1 MASTE
6 HNMQPAYA
14 LENLPAPAEVSGVT
28 AANFNELV
36 AANYRPV
43 VLRGFAAHW
52 PLVKAARQSLPA
64 AAAYLTARCNN
75 QPQKLVSLAPDT
87 GGRLFYNN
95 SISGMNF
102 TASQQPLQSA
112 IDTMLAAGT
121 GTGTGTGKEY
131 CVQCV
136 PVADNFSTLLPEL
149 TNPLLNPAPKPFI
162 WLGTRV
168 TVPAHFDEASNIAV
182 VAAGKRRFT
191 LFPPEQV
198 ANLYVGPLDLTPA
211 GQPISMVNLQQPDLQ
226 AHPLYANAYQ
236 AGLSVELDAGD
247 AIYIPS
253 PWWHSVTSLSD
264 FNVLVNY
271 WWSNAY
277 VASALPLPMLLHAIQ
292 AFNHM
297 PPAEQQAWQQMLQH
311 YLFNPEHP
319 LAHIPENARGVQG
332 KPTAQLTQ
340 GLHQWLAAQLNR

>member
-1 MASTE
+1 
-6 HNMQPAYA
+6 MQTGFA
-14 LENLPAPAEVSGVT
+14 LENLPAPEEVSGVT
-28 AANFNELV
+28 AANFAQKV
-36 AANYRPV
+36 TDHYRPV

-52 PLVKAARQSLPA
+52 PLVQAARQSLSA
-64 AAAYLTARCNN
+64 AADYLKAHSNN
-75 QPQKLVSLAPDT
+75 LPQKLLSLAPDT
-87 GGRLFYNN
+87 AGRLFYNDN
-95 SISGMNF
+95 ISGMNF
-102 TASQQPLQSA
+102 SASQQPLNQA
-112 IDTMLAAGT
+112 IDTMLANSSDDNNR
-121 GTGTGTGKEY
+121 Y

-136 PVADNFSTLLPEL
+136 PVADNFSSLLPEL
-149 TNPLLNPAPKPFI
+149 TNSLLNPAPKPFI

-198 ANLYVGPLDLTPA
+198 ANLYIGPLDLTPA

-226 AHPLYANAYQ
+226 AHPRYINAYQ
-236 AGLSVELDAGD
+236 AGLSVELAAGD

-277 VASALPLPMLLHAIQ
+277 VASALPLPMLVHAIQ

-297 PPAEQQAWQQMLQH
+297 PPAEQQAWQHMLHH
-311 YLFNPEHP
+311 YLFNPDDP
-319 LAHIPENARGVQG
+319 LAHIPEDARGIQG
-332 KPTAQLTQ
+332 KFTPQLAA

>member
-1 MASTE
+1 MGT
-6 HNMQPAYA
+6 NQPDSLQQYA
-14 LENLPAPAEVSGVT
+14 LENLPPPTEVSGVT
-28 AANFNELV
+28 AANFAEKVTNH
-36 AANYRPV
+36 YRPV

-52 PLVKAARQSLPA
+52 PLVQAAKQALPE
-64 AAAYLTARCNN
+64 AAAYLTARSNN
-75 QPQKLVSLAPDT
+75 KPQKLVSLPAQT
-87 GGRLFYNN
+87 SGRLFYNN
-95 SISGMNF
+95 AINGMNF
-102 TASQQPLQSA
+102 SASQQPLNTA
-112 IDTMLAAGT
+112 IDTMLKSSAAGSPH
-121 GTGTGTGKEY
+121 Y

-136 PVADNFSTLLPEL
+136 PVADNFSALLPEL
-149 TNPLLNPAPKPFI
+149 NNPLLDPSPKPFI

-198 ANLYVGPLDLTPA
+198 ANLYIGPLDLTPA

-297 PPAEQQAWQQMLQH
+297 PLGERAAWQSMLQH
-311 YLFNPEHP
+311 YLFNPADP
-319 LAHIPENARGVQG
+319 LAHIPAEARGVQG
-332 KPTAQLTQ
+332 KLTPQLAQ

>member
-1 MASTE
+1 MA
-6 HNMQPAYA
+6 NNQPDRQPCFA
-14 LENLPAPAEVSGVT
+14 LENLPAPREVSGVT
-28 AANFNELV
+28 AANFAEKV
-36 AANYRPV
+36 TDHYRPV

-52 PLVKAARQSLPA
+52 PLVQVAKKSLPE
-64 AAAYLTARCNN
+64 AAAYLTARSNN
-75 QPQKLVSLAPDT
+75 KPQKLVSLPVET
-87 GGRLFYNN
+87 GGRLFYNPDIN
-95 SISGMNF
+95 GMNF
-102 TASQQPLQSA
+102 SASRQLLSTA
-112 IDTMLAAGT
+112 IDIMLKAGAADSPH
-121 GTGTGTGKEY
+121 Y

-136 PVADNFSTLLPEL
+136 PVADNFSALLPEL
-149 TNPLLNPAPKPFI
+149 TNPLLNPSPKPFI
-162 WLGTRV
+162 WLGNRV

-198 ANLYVGPLDLTPA
+198 ANLYIGPLDFTPA

-226 AHPLYANAYQ
+226 AHPLYANAYE
-236 AGLSVELDAGD
+236 AGLSVELAAGD

-297 PPAEQQAWQQMLQH
+297 APGEQEAWQSMLQH
-311 YLFNPEHP
+311 YLFNPADP
-319 LAHIPENARGVQG
+319 LAHIPAEARGVQG
-332 KPTAQLTQ
+332 KLTPQLAQ

>member
-1 MASTE
+1 
-6 HNMQPAYA
+6 MQQAYA
-14 LENLPAPAEVSGVT
+14 LENLPAPAEVTGVT

-36 AANYRPV
+36 VANYQPI
-43 VLRGFAAHW
+43 VLRGFAANW
-52 PLVKAARQSLPA
+52 PLVQAGRQSLPD
-64 AAAYLTARCNN
+64 AAAYLKARCNN
-75 QPQKLVSLAPDT
+75 QPQKLVSLGPDT
-87 GGRLFYNN
+87 GGRLFYNS

-112 IDTMLAAGT
+112 IDTMLAADNDSDMR
-121 GTGTGTGKEY
+121 Y

-136 PVADNFSTLLPEL
+136 PVADNFNALLPEL
-149 TNPLLNPAPKPFI
+149 SNPLLNPSPRPFI

-226 AHPLYANAYQ
+226 AHPQYANAYQ

-253 PWWHSVTSLSD
+253 PWWHSVTSLSS

-297 PPAEQQAWQQMLQH
+297 APGERAAWQHMLQH
-311 YLFNPEHP
+311 YLFNPDHP

-332 KPTAQLTQ
+332 QPTPQLAQ

>member
-1 MASTE
+1 MASSE
-6 HNMQPAYA
+6 HSMHPGYA
-14 LENLPAPAEVSGVT
+14 LENLPAPTEVSGVT
-28 AANFNELV
+28 AENFAEKV
-36 AANYRPV
+36 TDHYRPL
-43 VLRGFAAHW
+43 VLRDFAAHW
-52 PLVKAARQSLPA
+52 PLVQAAKQSLSA

-75 QPQKLVSLAPDT
+75 KPQKLVSLPADT
-87 GGRLFYNN
+87 DGRLFYNS

-102 TASQQPLQSA
+102 SASQQPLNAA
-112 IDTMLAAGT
+112 ITTMLASNSDDSNR
-121 GTGTGTGKEY
+121 Y

-136 PVADNFSTLLPEL
+136 PVADNFSSLLTEL

-198 ANLYVGPLDLTPA
+198 TNLYVGPLDLTPA

-226 AHPLYANAYQ
+226 AHPLYAQAYQ

-253 PWWHSVTSLSD
+253 PWWHSVTSLAD

-297 PPAEQQAWQQMLQH
+297 AAGERQAWQHMLQH
-311 YLFNPEHP
+311 YLFNPDHP

-332 KPTAQLTQ
+332 NVTPQLAQ

>member
-1 MASTE
+1 MASTK
-6 HNMQPAYA
+6 HDTQPAYA

-28 AANFNELV
+28 AANFAEKV
-36 AANYRPV
+36 AAPYQPV
-43 VLRGFAAHW
+43 VLRGYAAHW
-52 PLVKAARQSLPA
+52 PLVQAARHSLPA
-64 AAAYLTARCNN
+64 AAAYLQARCNN
-75 QPQKLVSLAPDT
+75 RPQKLVSLSPAT

-112 IDTMLAAGT
+112 IDTMLSAGT
-121 GTGTGTGKEY
+121 GNEY

-136 PVADNFSTLLPEL
+136 PVAENFSALLPEL
-149 TNPLLNPAPKPFI
+149 TNPLLNPAPKSFI

-182 VAAGKRRFT
+182 VAAGRRRFT

-211 GQPISMVNLQQPDLQ
+211 GQPISLVNLQQPDLQ

-253 PWWHSVTSLSD
+253 PWWHSVTSLSE

-297 PPAEQQAWQQMLQH
+297 PAAEQQAWQHMLQH

-319 LAHIPENARGVQG
+319 LAHIPENARGVHG
-332 KPTAQLTQ
+332 KLTPQLAQ

>member
-1 MASTE
+1 
-6 HNMQPAYA
+6 
-14 LENLPAPAEVSGVT
+14 
-28 AANFNELV
+28 
-36 AANYRPV
+36 
-43 VLRGFAAHW
+43 
-52 PLVKAARQSLPA
+52 
-64 AAAYLTARCNN
+64 
-75 QPQKLVSLAPDT
+75 
-87 GGRLFYNN
+87 
-95 SISGMNF
+95 MNF
-102 TASQQPLQSA
+102 SASQQPLNTA
-112 IDTMLAAGT
+112 IDTMLNSNHGDSNH
-121 GTGTGTGKEY
+121 Y

-136 PVADNFSTLLPEL
+136 PVADNFSALLPEL

-162 WLGTRV
+162 WLGSRV

-198 ANLYVGPLDLTPA
+198 ANLYIGPLDLTPA

-236 AGLSVELDAGD
+236 AGLSVELSAGD

-297 PPAEQQAWQQMLQH
+297 APGERHAWQHMLQH
-311 YLFNPEHP
+311 YLFNPTDP
-319 LAHIPENARGVQG
+319 LAHISEDARGVQG
-332 KPTAQLTQ
+332 KLTRPLAQ

>member
-6 HNMQPAYA
+6 HNKPPGYA
-14 LENLPAPAEVSGVT
+14 LENLPAPAEVTGITAENFAERVT
-28 AANFNELV
+28 DH
-36 AANYRPV
+36 YRPA
-43 VLRGFAAHW
+43 VLRGFAEHW
-52 PLVKAARQSLPA
+52 PLVKVAKQSLPA
-64 AAAYLTARCNN
+64 AAAYLTARSNN
-75 QPQKLVSLAPDT
+75 QPQKLVSLAADT
-87 GGRLFYNN
+87 DGRLFYNSN
-95 SISGMNF
+95 INGMNF
-102 TASQQPLQSA
+102 SASQQPLNTA
-112 IDTMLAAGT
+112 IDTMLASNSYHSNR
-121 GTGTGTGKEY
+121 Y

-136 PVADNFSTLLPEL
+136 PVADNFSSLLPEL
-149 TNPLLNPAPKPFI
+149 TNPLLPPAPKPFI

-198 ANLYVGPLDLTPA
+198 ANLYIGPLDLTPA

-226 AHPLYANAYQ
+226 AHPLYAKAYQ
-236 AGLSVELDAGD
+236 AGLSVELEAGD

-297 PPAEQQAWQQMLQH
+297 PPAEQHAWQHMLQH
-311 YLFNPEHP
+311 YLFNPQHP

-332 KPTAQLTQ
+332 KLTPQMTQ

>member
-1 MASTE
+1 MANTE
-6 HNMQPAYA
+6 HNMQTGYA

-28 AANFNELV
+28 AANFAEKV
-36 AANYRPV
+36 TDHYRPV
-43 VLRGFAAHW
+43 VLRGFATQW
-52 PLVKAARQSLPA
+52 PLVQTARHSLTA
-64 AAAYLTARCNN
+64 AAAYLKARSNN
-75 QPQKLVSLAPDT
+75 QSQKLVSLAPETD
-87 GGRLFYNN
+87 GRLFYNHD
-95 SISGMNF
+95 ISGMNF
-102 TASQQPLQSA
+102 SASQQPLNAA
-112 IDTMLAAGT
+112 IDTMLANNS
-121 GTGTGTGKEY
+121 EQSNRY

-136 PVADNFSTLLPEL
+136 PVADNFSSLLTEL
-149 TNPLLNPAPKPFI
+149 SNPLLTPSPKPFI

-297 PPAEQQAWQQMLQH
+297 SSGERQAWQHMLQH
-311 YLFNPEHP
+311 YLFKPEHP

-332 KPTAQLTQ
+332 NLTPQLAQ

>member
-1 MASTE
+1 MAVTRS
-6 HNMQPAYA
+6 NMQQRYT
-14 LENLPAPAEVSGVT
+14 LENLPAPAEVTGITAENFAEKVT
-28 AANFNELV
+28 DH
-36 AANYRPV
+36 YRPV
-43 VLRGFAAHW
+43 VLRGFAKHW
-52 PLVKAARQSLPA
+52 PLVQAAKQSLPG
-64 AAAYLTARCNN
+64 AAAYLSARSNN
-75 QPQKLVSLAPDT
+75 LPQKLVTLAAST

-95 SISGMNF
+95 DISGMNF
-102 TASQQPLQSA
+102 SASQQPLNTA
-112 IDTMLAAGT
+112 IATMLASRNADSNR
-121 GTGTGTGKEY
+121 Y

-136 PVADNFSTLLPEL
+136 PVADNFNGLLAEL
-149 TNPLLNPAPKPFI
+149 SNPLLAPAPKPFI
-162 WLGTRV
+162 WLGNRV

-198 ANLYVGPLDLTPA
+198 ANLYIGPLDLTPA

-226 AHPLYANAYQ
+226 THPLYAEAYQ
-236 AGLSVELDAGD
+236 AGLSVELEAGD

-277 VASALPLPMLLHAIQ
+277 VASALPFPMLLHAIQ

-297 PPAEQQAWQQMLQH
+297 APGERHAWQQMLQH
-311 YLFNPEHP
+311 YLLNPQHP
-319 LAHIPENARGVQG
+319 LAHIPPAARGVQG
-332 KPTAQLTQ
+332 EFNPQLVQ